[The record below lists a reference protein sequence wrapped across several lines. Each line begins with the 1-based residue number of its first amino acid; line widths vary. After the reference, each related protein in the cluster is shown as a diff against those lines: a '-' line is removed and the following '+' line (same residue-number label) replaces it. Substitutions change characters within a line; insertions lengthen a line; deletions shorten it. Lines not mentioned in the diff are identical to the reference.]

1 MSVEFDIEVDV
12 LVIGAG
18 GCGLTAAIA
27 AQDAGA
33 ETAIVEKLDRPGG
46 NTSLSSGS
54 IPGAGTRFQ
63 AAAGI
68 RDDAARFR
76 ADLARVSGSHDA
88 PHVEAVLAE
97 RSAELVEWLVD
108 SAGVTLELVKT
119 YRHVG
124 HSVARLHAPPSRD
137 GSDLIRDLERT
148 VEERGIPVACGQPA
162 IRLLTSGD
170 RVIGAQTRDRRGEST
185 RIGAKSV
192 ILASNGFGANR
203 SLLAKLCPLAV
214 AAQYAGARG
223 SEGEALGWGQDLRA
237 ATGNTAA
244 FQGHAALATRNGALV
259 TWTVVERGA
268 VIVDRDGRRIADETI
283 GYSAFAARELAAEGP
298 FHMIYDTRIA
308 GDVRAG
314 QPTFGE
320 VCQPGVMIVAETL
333 EDLAARLDLDA
344 PALVETVAGARH
356 AAEGGEDVFAR
367 RDWGLGPLVPPYCA
381 TRVEPALFHTQGG
394 LMIDSQARVLRED
407 GSVIEGLF
415 AGGGAAVGISGR
427 SGSDGYTSGNGLLSA
442 LGLGFIAG
450 RTAGQ
455 EALQAPLSRPDT
467 LSHTHTHVQHGG

>member
-1 MSVEFDIEVDV
+1 
-12 LVIGAG
+12 
-18 GCGLTAAIA
+18 
-27 AQDAGA
+27 
-33 ETAIVEKLDRPGG
+33 
-46 NTSLSSGS
+46 
-54 IPGAGTRFQ
+54 
-63 AAAGI
+63 
-68 RDDAARFR
+68 
-76 ADLARVSGSHDA
+76 
-88 PHVEAVLAE
+88 
-97 RSAELVEWLVD
+97 
-108 SAGVTLELVKT
+108 
-119 YRHVG
+119 
-124 HSVARLHAPPSRD
+124 
-137 GSDLIRDLERT
+137 
-148 VEERGIPVACGQPA
+148 
-162 IRLLTSGD
+162 
-170 RVIGAQTRDRRGEST
+170 
-185 RIGAKSV
+185 V

-203 SLLAKLCPLAV
+203 SLLARLCPLAV

-344 PALVETVAGARH
+344 SALVETVAGARQ
-356 AAEGGEDVFAR
+356 AAEGGDDVFAR

-381 TRVEPALFHTQGG
+381 TRIEPALFHTQGG

-442 LGLGFIAG
+442 LGLGYIAG

-455 EALQAPLSRPDT
+455 GALQAPLSRPDT

>member
-1 MSVEFDIEVDV
+1 MNVEFDIEVDV

-18 GCGLTAAIA
+18 GCGLVAAIA
-27 AQDAGA
+27 ADDAGA
-33 ETAIVEKLDRPGG
+33 KTAVLEKLERPGG

-63 AAAGI
+63 AAAGVT
-68 RDDAARFR
+68 DDALRFR
-76 ADLARVSGSHDA
+76 ADLMRVSGAHDA

-108 SAGVTLELVKT
+108 CAGVNLELVET

-137 GSDLIRDLERT
+137 GADLVRDLERT

-162 IRLLTSGD
+162 VRLLVSDD
-170 RVIGAQTRDRRGEST
+170 RVIGAQTRDRRSET
-185 RIGAKSV
+185 TLVGARSV

-203 SLLAKLCPLAV
+203 PLLAEMCPLAV
-214 AAQYAGARG
+214 AAQYAGAIG
-223 SEGEALGWGQDLRA
+223 SEGEALTWGQELRA

-244 FQGHAALATRNGALV
+244 FQGHAALASRNGALV

-268 VIVDRDGRRIADETI
+268 VIVDCDGRRIADETI
-283 GYSAFAARELAAEGP
+283 GYSAFAARELAARGP

-308 GDVRAG
+308 NNVRAG
-314 QPTFGE
+314 QPSFEE

-333 EDLAARLDLDA
+333 QDLATRLDLDA
-344 PALVETVAGARH
+344 ATLQETIADASQAVAGA
-356 AAEGGEDVFAR
+356 EDAFTR
-367 RDWGLGPLVPPYCA
+367 RDWGLGALVPPFCA
-381 TRVEPALFHTQGG
+381 TRIEPALFHTQGG
-394 LMIDSQARVLRED
+394 LMVDSAARVLRDD
-407 GSVIEGLF
+407 GTPINGLF

-442 LGLGFIAG
+442 LGLGYIAG

-455 EALQAPLSRPDT
+455 EALHVLPPRPVT
-467 LSHTHTHVQHGG
+467 LSHTHVQHGG